1 MCIPSVLVLKTIGN
15 VSVVET
21 ETKEEATVGG
31 SLRSSF
37 NMGAGQTAA
46 RVRSLLKLM

>member
-31 SLRSSF
+31 GLCDPPSTWGPGRQPRGSDHF
-37 NMGAGQTAA
+37 
-46 RVRSLLKLM
+46 